1 MVCYRFRFLFEL
13 MEVFE
18 IKLKNKIINGIKLLA
33 FALMLA
39 ITISAASASV
49 TAFRFLGFEVSKDGI
64 HKVDPVQEAIE
75 QAQEQAR
82 TQQPTED
89 IASARLRSARERR
102 ENKKE
107 ETEEKSQENQEQ
119 KRERARP
126 RVDVVS
132 AIHSANAD
140 NMTREALK
148 DFAGDSFC
156 VRTEERIAYIQVSE
170 IGRVDLLSEKP
181 KGCYE
186 VKTSEEFISYAWNKT
201 QSGQMLSVSEVKEN
215 VKMPLSLRMRF
226 LMKSIFS

>member
-1 MVCYRFRFLFEL
+1 M
-13 MEVFE
+13 
-18 IKLKNKIINGIKLLA
+18 NGIRLLTA
-33 FALMLA
+33 LLMLA
-39 ITISAASASV
+39 VTISAASASV
-49 TAFRFLGFEVSKDGI
+49 SAFKFLGFEVSKDGI
-64 HKVDPVQEAIE
+64 HKVDPVQQAIE

-82 TQQPTED
+82 ARTQQPTED
-89 IASARLRSARERR
+89 VASARLREARERR
-102 ENKKE
+102 ENRIQTKE
-107 ETEEKSQENQEQ
+107 ETEEKTQEIQEQ
-119 KRERARP
+119 KRERVRN

-156 VRTEERIAYIQVSE
+156 VRTEKRIAYIKISE

-186 VKTSEEFISYAWNKT
+186 VKTSEEFISHAWNKT
-201 QSGQMLSVSEVKEN
+201 QSGQMLSVNEVREN
-215 VKMPLSLRMRF
+215 VKMPLSLKMRF

>member
-1 MVCYRFRFLFEL
+1 

-18 IKLKNKIINGIKLLA
+18 IKLKNKIINGIKFLA

-39 ITISAASASV
+39 VTISAASASV
-49 TAFRFLGFEVSKDGI
+49 TAFRFMGFEVSKDGI

-102 ENKKE
+102 ENRIQAKE
-107 ETEEKSQENQEQ
+107 ETEEKTQENQEQ
-119 KRERARP
+119 KRERTRN

-140 NMTREALK
+140 NMTRRALK

-170 IGRVDLLSEKP
+170 IGRFDLLPEKP
-181 KGCYE
+181 RGCYE
-186 VKTSEEFISYAWNKT
+186 VKTSEDFINYAWNKT